1 MVFDRFRW
9 QVIVRIAL
17 ILVLGYAGMYIIIST
32 DFWLAGCWLMLFTAI
47 ATVSLFRYV
56 EIYRRELYNF
66 LSAIKQGDFTNSF
79 SGHTA
84 RFRVD
89 DLKFA
94 YSEII
99 RVFHQLSSE
108 RESQYLFLQTIV
120 EHVRVALVVADPKGE
135 VLIYNRSFTELTGKK
150 FIKNM
155 GSLRN
160 VDEAFYNTIDALEP
174 GQRILTKLLHKELYN
189 LSVQCSSI
197 TVKNTQYRIISFQDI
212 RNELEER
219 ELDSWQKL
227 IRVLTHEIMNSA
239 IPISTLTSVI
249 REMLEDEAGQ
259 PLPLSAL
266 DDESAKDVVDSLKTI
281 ENRSKGLVRFVEA
294 YRSLTNIQPPRFE
307 KIKVSTLFGEVEK
320 LFLKDF
326 DKKKIKLETET
337 SPAGLEITIDKDLF
351 EQVLINL
358 VKNAGEAVE
367 ATASP
372 LIKMSATQDNG
383 NVIISISDNG
393 HGIPSDVLDN
403 IFVPFY
409 TTKKQGSGIGLS
421 LSRQIIRLHKGTL
434 TVNTELGKGTSF
446 VVRV

>member
-1 MVFDRFRW
+1 MGSDRFRW
-9 QVIVRIAL
+9 QVVLRIGA
-17 ILVLGYAGMYIIIST
+17 ILLLGYAGIYIIFNT
-32 DFWLAGCWLMLFTAI
+32 DFWLAGCWLILFAGI
-47 ATVSLFRYV
+47 GVVSLVRYV
-56 EIYRRELYNF
+56 EKYRRELYNF

-89 DLKFA
+89 DLRYA

-99 RVFHQLSSE
+99 NVFHQLSSE

-120 EHVRVALVVADPKGE
+120 EHVRVALIVVDEKGE
-135 VLIYNRSFTELTGKK
+135 VLIFNRSFTELTGKK
-150 FIKNM
+150 FIKNI

-160 VDEAFYNTIDALEP
+160 VDERFFDSIARLQP
-174 GQRILTKLLHKELYN
+174 GQRILTKLLHRELYN

-212 RNELEER
+212 RNELEEK

-249 REMLEDEAGQ
+249 RQMLEDENGA
-259 PLPLSAL
+259 PLPLSSLEPEA
-266 DDESAKDVVDSLKTI
+266 SADVLGSLKTI

-294 YRSLTNIQPPRFE
+294 YRSLTNIQPPKFQRVKVAPLLDEVKKLFE
-307 KIKVSTLFGEVEK
+307 KDFAARKINLAVSV
-320 LFLKDF
+320 D
-326 DKKKIKLETET
+326 
-337 SPAGLEITIDKDLF
+337 PADMELNIDRDLF

-358 VKNAGEAVE
+358 VKNSGEALEGV
-367 ATASP
+367 ASP
-372 LIKMSATQDNG
+372 QLSVRAF
-383 NVIISISDNG
+383 SDNG
-393 HGIPSDVLDN
+393 HTVITITDNGPGIAPEVLDN

-421 LSRQIIRLHKGTL
+421 LSRQIVRLHKGSL
-434 TVNTELGKGTSF
+434 TVNTEVGKGTSF